1 MAKTSLPQ
9 AFACAGKGVFATVA
23 RERNMKIHCAA
34 ALCAVVAGVV
44 LSLDA
49 ASWCAVVLCI
59 GGVMAAECANTAIE
73 AVVDL
78 VSPEHHELAGLAK
91 DAAAGAV
98 LVLACASVVVA
109 CIVYVPRIVALAA
122 CA

>member
-1 MAKTSLPQ
+1 MAKASLGR
-9 AFACAGKGVFATVA
+9 AFACAGKGILATIV

-34 ALCAVVAGVV
+34 AVCAVALGMV

-49 ASWCAVVLCI
+49 ASWCAVIICI
-59 GGVMAAECANTAIE
+59 GAVMAAECANTAIE

-78 VSPEHHELAGLAK
+78 ASPEHHELAGLAK

-98 LVLACASVVVA
+98 LVLAFASVVVA
-109 CIVYVPRIVALAA
+109 CFVYLPRICALVFG
-122 CA
+122 